1 MAKPK
6 PPLPNAARASHAKSQ
21 QRSQVQGDSQGSAAE
36 SRAGPQRPAHALKST
51 MASSTTG
58 KPGQSAP
65 AVRLPQAK
73 LSTQPG
79 GFRPQGQ
86 AAQHRS
92 STITPMRATIT
103 PGIALT
109 EFQRL
114 IAAGGTSSPGGRP
127 EDIELPDI
135 DSK

>member
-1 MAKPK
+1 MD
-6 PPLPNAARASHAKSQ
+6 LLSSTT
-21 QRSQVQGDSQGSAAE
+21 AE
-36 SRAGPQRPAHALKST
+36 SRAGPQRPAHPLKSV
-51 MASSTTG
+51 ASSSAVGKTT
-58 KPGQSAP
+58 SSANAP

-73 LSTQPG
+73 LSTQAGNGG

-86 AAQHRS
+86 AAAGQHRS
-92 STITPMRATIT
+92 STITPMRTTIT

-109 EFQRL
+109 DFQRL
-114 IAAGGTSSPGGRP
+114 IAAGGSASPGGRP